1 MASFHLLLQNMYR
14 DNPVPCNELLDL
26 DSDQIKLKKLV
37 FVGLKLLLRR
47 IRIGNIE
54 FDYFT
59 N

>member
-1 MASFHLLLQNMYR
+1 MYS
-14 DNPVPCNELLDL
+14 DNPVPCTELLDL

-37 FVGLKLLLRR
+37 FVGLKLLLGR